1 MSDTSAKDARW
12 ETAGWGRGRA
22 PGTIAPMFANSR
34 TISSAQTDIHEH
46 LAARVQ
52 RHLAEPFRKP
62 IGAPSQQAFDAAM
75 EAWQRADGKPLII
88 DAGCGIGESTLRL
101 ATAFPDHYVI
111 GIDQSE
117 KRLTAGKDWWDA
129 EMPVNYHWARADL
142 VDFWRLLQQ
151 GGVHVVRHYVLYPNP
166 WPKIGHLGRRWQ
178 GHAVFPALAA
188 CGDYL
193 ECRSNWKIYID
204 EFAAA
209 LMMVGRPAQTEAW
222 QPETPMTPFERK
234 YGASG
239 HGLWRCT
246 SLRPA

>member
-1 MSDTSAKDARW
+1 MP
-12 ETAGWGRGRA
+12 GRA
-22 PGTIAPMFANSR
+22 GTIAAMFANSR
-34 TISSAQTDIHEH
+34 TVLSAQTGIHDH
-46 LAARVQ
+46 LATLLQ
-52 RHLAEPFRKP
+52 RHLDEPFRKP
-62 IGAPSQQAFDAAM
+62 IGFPTQRAFDIAM
-75 EAWQRADGKPLII
+75 DAWQRAGARPLIL
-88 DAGCGIGESTLRL
+88 DAGCGVGESTLRL

-129 EMPVNYHWARADL
+129 EMPGNFHWARADL
-142 VDFWRLLQQ
+142 VDFWRLLEA
-151 GGVHVVRHYVLYPNP
+151 GKVPVARHYVLYPNP
-166 WPKIGHLGRRWQ
+166 WPKIGHLARRWQ

-209 LMMVGRPAQTEAW
+209 LSMVGRPAQTEAW
-222 QPETPMTPFERK
+222 QPEVPMTPFERK

-239 HGLWRCT
+239 HELWRCVT
-246 SLRPA
+246 VRR

>member
-1 MSDTSAKDARW
+1 MYIHVWS
-12 ETAGWGRGRA
+12 GGRRRA
-22 PGTIAPMFANSR
+22 GTIAAMFANSR

-46 LAARVQ
+46 LAARVR
-52 RHLAEPFRKP
+52 RHLDEPFRKP
-62 IGAPSQQAFDAAM
+62 IGAPSQQAFDRAID
-75 EAWQRADGKPLII
+75 AWQRAGGQPLIV

-117 KRLTAGKDWWDA
+117 KRLTAGKDWWDGD
-129 EMPVNYHWARADL
+129 MPANFHWARADL
-142 VDFWRLLQQ
+142 VDVWRLLQQ
-151 GGVHVVRHYVLYPNP
+151 GGVPVARHYVLYPNP

-193 ECRSNWKIYID
+193 ECRSNWKVYID

-209 LMMVGRPAQTEAW
+209 LTLVGRSASTEPW
-222 QPETPMTPFERK
+222 QPQAPMTPFERK

-239 HGLWRCT
+239 HGLWRCVT
-246 SLRPA
+246 VRQP

>member
-1 MSDTSAKDARW
+1 
-12 ETAGWGRGRA
+12 
-22 PGTIAPMFANSR
+22 MFANSR
-34 TISSAQTDIHEH
+34 TISSAQTDIHEN

-62 IGAPSQQAFDAAM
+62 VGAPSQQAFDHAI
-75 EAWQRADGKPLII
+75 EAWQRAGGKPLII

-101 ATAFPDHYVI
+101 ATQFLDHYVI

-151 GGVHVVRHYVLYPNP
+151 GNVHVVRHYVLYPNP

-209 LMMVGRPAQTEAW
+209 LTMVGRPAQTEAW
-222 QPETPMTPFERK
+222 LPEAPMTPFERK
-234 YGASG
+234 YAASG
-239 HGLWRCT
+239 HGLWRCV
-246 SLRPA
+246 SMRWA